1 MNAEK
6 IDIVLYSESYSFMSM
21 MKKSF
26 ESDSIDSINLVDT
39 FSSVNEALLSRNVNS
54 DVIFVLHSY
63 FISKENIDSIIR
75 HLDSKGVS
83 FVGVCENANNGFEM
97 MRRGALAIIIKTWD
111 DSELGQ
117 KMFLNSFKLKVKDA
131 VHIKSMTNKREVK
144 QEVSVSSDKIIVIGS
159 STGGT
164 EAIIEILKRFP
175 AGMPPILVV
184 QHMPAVF
191 TRMYADRLNDICRMT
206 VWEAKD
212 GDQLKPG
219 LVLIAP
225 GDYQMRVVKN
235 YGSLYV
241 ECFKGERVNG
251 HAPSVDVLFDSV
263 AEVVGD
269 RAIGVILTGMG
280 NDGAKGMLKMR
291 QEGAFNIGQDEQSCV
306 VYGMP
311 RAAYELGAVNRQL
324 PLTNIAGYIMDIL

>member
-1 MNAEK
+1 MIADK
-6 IDIVLYSESYSFMSM
+6 IDIVLYSESYSFMAM
-21 MKKSF
+21 MKKNFASG
-26 ESDSIDSINLVDT
+26 SDVSINLVDT
-39 FSSVNEALLSRNVNS
+39 FSSINEALLSRNVNS
-54 DVIFVLHSY
+54 DVIFVLHNY
-63 FISKENIDSIIR
+63 FISKENIDSII
-75 HLDSKGVS
+75 HYLESKGVS
-83 FVGVCENANNGFEM
+83 FVGVCENANSGFEM
-97 MRRGALAIIIKTWD
+97 MRRGALAIVVKTWD
-111 DSELGQ
+111 ESEIGQ
-117 KMFLNSFKLKVKDA
+117 KMFINSFKLKIKDA

-144 QEVSVSSDKIIVIGS
+144 KDISISSNKVIVIGS

-175 AGMPPILVV
+175 AEMPPILIV

-191 TRMYADRLNDICRMT
+191 TKMYADRLNDICKMT
-206 VWEAKD
+206 VWEAKN
-212 GDQLKPG
+212 GDKLKPG
-219 LVLIAP
+219 LALIAP

-263 AEVVGD
+263 AEVLRE

-311 RAAYELGAVNRQL
+311 RVAYEMGAVNKQL
-324 PLTNIAGYIMDIL
+324 SLSAIAGYIMDML